1 MENKES
7 LLTSQTNKKEKPKRV
22 KKYWLR
28 KVVKEIKRVRWPDFK
43 TNKKNFIITIIF
55 AILFT
60 IFVSLITYGLT
71 QLWSTLG
78 LS

>member
-1 MENKES
+1 MENNVEVKNNQIK
-7 LLTSQTNKKEKPKRV
+7 LGKEKRP

-43 TNKKNFIITIIF
+43 TNKRNFLMT
-55 AILFT
+55 ILFAFLFT
-60 IFVSLITYGLT
+60 VFVSLVTYGFT
-71 QLWSTLG
+71 QLWTVLG